1 MIVFYFKINEGVCF
15 AMSAESCEIETQR
28 RYYAETAAKYD
39 DMHVAEKD
47 EHSFALSL
55 LTASLDYLDIR
66 SILDIGSGTG
76 RVISHI
82 KKHRPDIRVV
92 GIEPVKELREI
103 GYAKGLLEDE
113 LVDGDA
119 TNLQY
124 GASEFDLVCEFAVL
138 HHIPK
143 PEDAVAEMIRVANKA
158 IFISDSNNFGQG
170 RPAVRTLKQI
180 INFFGL
186 WKLFDLVK
194 TKGKG
199 YTISEGD
206 GLAYSYSVYNNY
218 RQIRSRCKSVHVLNT
233 TDGDINPY
241 RTSDHVALLGIL
253 DSK

>member
-1 MIVFYFKINEGVCF
+1 
-15 AMSAESCEIETQR
+15 MSVEPHEVETQR
-28 RYYAETAAKYD
+28 RYYAETAEKYD
-39 DMHVAEKD
+39 ELHIDEKD

-103 GYAKGLLEDE
+103 GYAKGLLEEE

-119 TNLQY
+119 TNLQF
-124 GASEFDLVCEFAVL
+124 GPSEFDLVCEFAVL
-138 HHIPK
+138 HHIHK
-143 PEDAVAEMIRVANKA
+143 PENAVAEMLRVANKA

-170 RPAVRTLKQI
+170 APAVRKLKQI
-180 INFFGL
+180 INFLGL

-199 YTISEGD
+199 YTITEGD

-218 RQIRSRCKSVHVLNT
+218 RQIRSQCSSVHILNT
-233 TDGDINPY
+233 TDGNINPY
-241 RTSDHVALLGIL
+241 RTSDHIALLGIL
-253 DSK
+253 DPQRAS